1 MDKYDTEPRRKLG
14 APISGLTD
22 KALVTPS
29 IPDISFISPNN
40 VHPREEVSNNYNKKS
55 RPPRSDNFQKL
66 KAITEHSTE
75 VLKKQDSGNDLR
87 FKFYQKLKESTTSI
101 VPVNSG
107 KIAPSIEP
115 IYRHISGH
123 LQQNKSHRQLNSN
136 NCVSRSKNDNL
147 DNYNNLK
154 LLLSLI
160 KSQNQQIKSLEI
172 QINALISIHQK
183 EKINSEKIK
192 LAANDRHEDA
202 KISIGVMTS
211 LEFTVKKTPNEAN
224 LIPVI
229 DLPSLGPRIN
239 DPVSVRVMSS
249 KHGGNFNTYG
259 DNDCRS
265 NGSHSDDGCARPK
278 GKVSSKVGWTFYNNM
293 MCQVNEMLD
302 TQNDGQS
309 QQQHRY
315 QTQQSII
322 NDKGQQRSMMQ
333 QWKIFKA
340 TMATGLGDD
349 KIISIDERMNYD
361 SSYYPKVN
369 YQTNIVQTTNS
380 IVDDN
385 TSIHMQALA
394 LKYLGHNSESPN
406 LQTLTKLMSVISTPI
421 NDGNNY
427 NNNTD
432 KLLNNIINDE
442 RYRQL
447 LTLEDN
453 SVYNYKGKKQNRQ
466 NLDISVL
473 KRQPKYL

>member
-340 TMATGLGDD
+340 TMATGL
-349 KIISIDERMNYD
+349 
-361 SSYYPKVN
+361 VN

-473 KRQPKYL
+473 KRQPNTQKYDIY

>member
-1 MDKYDTEPRRKLG
+1 MDKSDFEPRRKIG

-40 VHPREEVSNNYNKKS
+40 IHPRAEVFNNNNNNKKVGCPKS
-55 RPPRSDNFQKL
+55 ENFQKL
-66 KAITEHSTE
+66 KAITENSTE
-75 VLKKQDSGNDLR
+75 LIKKQDSGNDLR
-87 FKFYQKLKESTTSI
+87 FKFYQKLKESTTRI
-101 VPVNSG
+101 IPVNSG

-123 LQQNKSHRQLNSN
+123 LQQNKSHRQLNSD

-160 KSQNQQIKSLEI
+160 KSQSQQIRSLEI
-172 QINALISIHQK
+172 QINALISIHQR
-183 EKINSEKIK
+183 EKLNSEKIK
-192 LAANDRHEDA
+192 LATDGHEDA

-211 LEFTVKKTPNEAN
+211 LEFTVKKKPNEAN

-239 DPVSVRVMSS
+239 DPIS
-249 KHGGNFNTYG
+249 
-259 DNDCRS
+259 
-265 NGSHSDDGCARPK
+265 SHSDDGCARPK
-278 GKVSSKVGWTFYNNM
+278 GKVPSKVGWTFYNNM

-302 TQNDGQS
+302 TQNNGQS

-322 NDKGQQRSMMQ
+322 NDKGQQRSIMQ

-406 LQTLTKLMSVISTPI
+406 LQTLTKLMSVISSPI
-421 NDGNNY
+421 NDGDNY
-427 NNNTD
+427 NNKTD

-447 LTLEDN
+447 LNLEDN
-453 SVYNYKGKKQNRQ
+453 SLYNYKGKKQNRQ

>member
-1 MDKYDTEPRRKLG
+1 MDKSDFEPRRKIG

-40 VHPREEVSNNYNKKS
+40 IHPRAEVFNNNNNNKKVGCPKS
-55 RPPRSDNFQKL
+55 ENFQKL
-66 KAITEHSTE
+66 KAITENSTE
-75 VLKKQDSGNDLR
+75 LIKKQDSGNDLR
-87 FKFYQKLKESTTSI
+87 FKFYQKLKESTTRI
-101 VPVNSG
+101 IPVNSG

-123 LQQNKSHRQLNSN
+123 LQQNKSHRQLNSD

-160 KSQNQQIKSLEI
+160 KSQSQQIRSLEI
-172 QINALISIHQK
+172 QINALISIHQR
-183 EKINSEKIK
+183 EKLNSEKIK
-192 LAANDRHEDA
+192 LATDGHEDA

-211 LEFTVKKTPNEAN
+211 LEFTVKKKPNEAN

-239 DPVSVRVMSS
+239 DPIS
-249 KHGGNFNTYG
+249 
-259 DNDCRS
+259 
-265 NGSHSDDGCARPK
+265 SHSDDGCARPK
-278 GKVSSKVGWTFYNNM
+278 GKVPSKVGWTFYNNM

-302 TQNDGQS
+302 TQN
-309 QQQHRY
+309 
-315 QTQQSII
+315 
-322 NDKGQQRSMMQ
+322 N
-333 QWKIFKA
+333 
-340 TMATGLGDD
+340 
-349 KIISIDERMNYD
+349 
-361 SSYYPKVN
+361 
-369 YQTNIVQTTNS
+369 
-380 IVDDN
+380 VDDN

-406 LQTLTKLMSVISTPI
+406 LQTLTKLMSVISSPI
-421 NDGNNY
+421 NDGDNY
-427 NNNTD
+427 NNKTD

-447 LTLEDN
+447 LNLEDN
-453 SVYNYKGKKQNRQ
+453 SLYNYKGKKQNRQ